1 MKRLILLLGLLTSF
15 CAFSQKYPR
24 IEIDSSGQKVVVMT
38 YQQAQKIDNSFEML
52 RLLEKANIDCDSL
65 SLSYIRVIDQYKN
78 RVVLLETDLLL
89 YKNQVVDKDLQ
100 LLNLQTRLQNCELS
114 SQISDKQ
121 IEIREQQIGLLE
133 DEVKS
138 LKIKR
143 NISYG
148 VGIAGVIAGI
158 LLLFALN

>member
-100 LLNLQTRLQNCELS
+100 LLNLQTRLQNC
-114 SQISDKQ
+114 
-121 IEIREQQIGLLE
+121 
-133 DEVKS
+133 
-138 LKIKR
+138 
-143 NISYG
+143 
-148 VGIAGVIAGI
+148 
-158 LLLFALN
+158 

>member
-1 MKRLILLLGLLTSF
+1 M
-15 CAFSQKYPR
+15 
-24 IEIDSSGQKVVVMT
+24 
-38 YQQAQKIDNSFEML
+38 
-52 RLLEKANIDCDSL
+52 
-65 SLSYIRVIDQYKN
+65 
-78 RVVLLETDLLL
+78 VLLETDLLL